1 MPWDG
6 LHSLLSGLT
15 EVKMTKIGNI
25 TESRLLRLARF
36 LAMRIGEQE
45 TGMTHLIERWD
56 NESLAACLLH
66 TEKMTMVRKLDS
78 WSRSAT
84 LD

>member
-45 TGMTHLIERWD
+45 SGMTHLIERWMM
-56 NESLAACLLH
+56 
-66 TEKMTMVRKLDS
+66 KV
-78 WSRSAT
+78 
-84 LD
+84 